1 MSSPTRRPMKRL
13 IEDTVFSGSR
23 ARVRWA
29 GAPTSGGPDGGK
41 YTTEGV
47 RRSPSAFAR
56 RMGKP
61 ASMTPMRELVVPRSM
76 PTIMGVS
83 FWRTGVGI
91 YEGCNLHENEKF
103 RDEMG

>member
-1 MSSPTRRPMKRL
+1 
-13 IEDTVFSGSR
+13 
-23 ARVRWA
+23 
-29 GAPTSGGPDGGK
+29 
-41 YTTEGV
+41 
-47 RRSPSAFAR
+47 
-56 RMGKP
+56 MGKP